1 MVKNKT
7 GSNRK
12 WKLAQ
17 QASTTCRQ
25 GIKVAI
31 KKAKKENKGVNS
43 KFLESTLNCYPSFI
57 GCYAEDELT
66 NLRFTT
72 PCFLIVNVDLSNM
85 KGSHWL
91 ALGIFEDTIE
101 IFDPL
106 GFEIF
111 NWSRIPSH
119 LLNFLHRLS
128 VTRSVLLGKKVQP
141 NTSTLCGFYC
151 LYYFFL
157 RKYFSFKQIQNYE
170 INDKILINFFNVYLF

>member
-1 MVKNKT
+1 MVKTKI
-7 GSNRK
+7 GPDRK

-17 QASTTCRQ
+17 QASTACRHE
-25 GIKVAI
+25 IKIAI
-31 KKAKKENKGVNS
+31 KKAKNKNKGVNS
-43 KFLESTLNCYPSFI
+43 TFLESALNCYPSFI
-57 GCYAEDELT
+57 GCFAEDELID
-66 NLRFTT
+66 LRFNT
-72 PCFLIVNVDLSNM
+72 PCFLIVNVDSSHM

-91 ALGIFEDTIE
+91 AIGIFEDIIE

-128 VTRSVLLGKKVQP
+128 VTRTVLLSKKVQP

-151 LYYFFL
+151 LFYLYL
-157 RKYFSFKQIQNYE
+157 RNYCSFKKIQNYFAVP
-170 INDKILINFFNVYLF
+170 NDKVIIKFFL